1 MYHPLAKLFAVAI
14 AGAIAGGI
22 CWYVL
27 KSQGLGPAPPP
38 PARPVQE
45 VRPTPT
51 KQEIVPPVAQRSNQ
65 LLMRDKL
72 ANATKALE
80 GLSME
85 DYGKIAEAGD
95 FMYMISRAASW
106 HVIPTERYAQ
116 ISKNFQEQA
125 LDLKRHAEKKNLDA
139 ASLDY
144 TRITLTCVQ
153 CHTYMRESR
162 AKKD

>member
-1 MYHPLAKLFAVAI
+1 MSHPIAKFLAVAI
-14 AGAIAGGI
+14 AGALAGGI
-22 CWYVL
+22 YWYAL
-27 KSQGLGPAPPP
+27 KAQGWGPVPPP
-38 PARPVQE
+38 QAQPAA
-45 VRPTPT
+45 PTSPP

-72 ANATKALE
+72 SYATKALE

-106 HVIPTERYAQ
+106 HVVPTERYAQ

-125 LDLKRHAEKKNLDA
+125 LDLKRHADKKNLDA
-139 ASLDY
+139 AALDY
-144 TRITLTCVQ
+144 TRLPLSCVQ
-153 CHTYMRESR
+153 CHTYMRETR
-162 AKKD
+162 TKKD

>member
-1 MYHPLAKLFAVAI
+1 MPFPLAKLLAAVI
-14 AGAIAGGI
+14 AGAVASGTY
-22 CWYVL
+22 WYVL
-27 KSQGLGPAPPP
+27 KAQGPAPALPQ
-38 PARPVQE
+38 PARPIQE
-45 VRPTPT
+45 VRPTPP
-51 KQEIVPPVAQRSNQ
+51 KQEIVPPAAQRSNQ

-72 ANATKALE
+72 AYATKALE

-116 ISKNFQEQA
+116 ISRNFQEQA
-125 LDLKRHAEKKNLDA
+125 LDLKRHAEAKNLDA
-139 ASLDY
+139 AALDY

-153 CHTYMRESR
+153 CHSYMRESR

>member
-1 MYHPLAKLFAVAI
+1 VSNPLAKLLAVAI
-14 AGAIAGGI
+14 GGAVAGATY
-22 CWYVL
+22 WYVV
-27 KSQGLGPAPPP
+27 KAYQAPPP
-38 PARPVQE
+38 QVAPPAKETSPARPVQE
-45 VRPTPT
+45 VA
-51 KQEIVPPVAQRSNQ
+51 PPVAQRSNQ
-65 LLMRDKL
+65 VLMRDKL
-72 ANATKALE
+72 AYATKALE

-85 DYGKIAEAGD
+85 DYGKLAEAGD